1 MPHRCISC
9 TCNGG
14 ARFSLPCFSGRYFPL
29 SHRGAL
35 MAATFFFRAVASD
48 GKVRTGSL
56 AGDNEKLI
64 ARELR
69 KQGLTPIYVG
79 VAPGKAVL
87 EFKLPSFG
95 KGRRDVLFFTQELST
110 LLNATIPLD
119 RALSITA
126 ELTEHASFRF
136 IVLDILRV
144 LKGGRSLADS
154 LGTHPAYFSDLY
166 VNMVRAGEASGSL
179 AVIFE
184 RLAEFERSRDD
195 LRNYIISSMIY
206 PALLAGV
213 GLASIVLLLTFVVPR
228 FASIFNDSTMKIP
241 VPTKMLL
248 EVSNVVTAWWW
259 VGAGAL
265 AGALIVWR
273 VYTRTVAG
281 RLWWDGARL
290 NLPLRGDAFLKA
302 ETARFARAMGTL
314 VGNSVP
320 LVQSLGIAAATL
332 NNKTISGALAG
343 VAMGV
348 KRGEGTAGPI
358 PKAGVSPPLAAHLLT
373 VGEETGRLDQMFSR
387 MAEIYE
393 TDTRASIRRFTAI
406 FEPVVILVMGVLI
419 GALILSM
426 LLAITSINDVTI

>member
-1 MPHRCISC
+1 
-9 TCNGG
+9 
-14 ARFSLPCFSGRYFPL
+14 
-29 SHRGAL
+29 
-35 MAATFFFRAVASD
+35 MASTFFFRAVASD
-48 GKVRTGSL
+48 GKIRTGSL
-56 AGDNEKLI
+56 TGDDEKLI

-79 VAPGKAVL
+79 VAPRKAAL

-110 LLNATIPLD
+110 LLNATVPLD

-154 LGTHPAYFSDLY
+154 LGTHPEYFSDLY
-166 VNMVRAGEASGSL
+166 VNMVRAGEASGAL

-184 RLAEFERSRDD
+184 RLSEFERSRDD

-228 FASIFNDSTMKIP
+228 FASIFSDSTMKIP
-241 VPTKMLL
+241 LPTKMLL

-265 AGALIVWR
+265 AAALDHLAGLHPHRKRASLVGR
-273 VYTRTVAG
+273 SAPEAAAAG
-281 RLWWDGARL
+281 RRAIEGRDG
-290 NLPLRGDAFLKA
+290 PLRARHGNPGGQLRAAGAIARHRGGHA
-302 ETARFARAMGTL
+302 E
-314 VGNSVP
+314 
-320 LVQSLGIAAATL
+320 Q
-332 NNKTISGALAG
+332 
-343 VAMGV
+343 
-348 KRGEGTAGPI
+348 
-358 PKAGVSPPLAAHLLT
+358 
-373 VGEETGRLDQMFSR
+373 
-387 MAEIYE
+387 
-393 TDTRASIRRFTAI
+393 
-406 FEPVVILVMGVLI
+406 
-419 GALILSM
+419 
-426 LLAITSINDVTI
+426 